1 MSLLQAVEIK
11 VGMTIQFQS
20 NNPYDNNIYS
30 GLVISL
36 CDYEIARIYSDI
48 VRYNEEVQGE
58 LPDTP
63 DIKLLN
69 YFIVRNNTG
78 NAPTAF
84 ALEWIKANTLKVIVV
99 PRTST
104 LEIYNASDNQLKE
117 AVKLLTNAGMS
128 VKIVEIDD

>member
-1 MSLLQAVEIK
+1 MSLLQTVEIK

-36 CDYEIARIYSDI
+36 CDYEIARMYTDI

-58 LPDTP
+58 VSETP

-69 YFIVRNNTG
+69 YFIVRNNSG

-84 ALEWIKANTLKVIVV
+84 ALEWIKTNTLKVIVV
-99 PRTST
+99 PRTSI
-104 LEIYNASDNQLKE
+104 LEVYNASDNQLKE
-117 AVKLLTNAGMS
+117 AVKLLSNAGFS
-128 VKIVEIDD
+128 VKIQTEE